1 MKHVHLLVVAALVAA
16 AVFVA
21 QAAAAPA
28 GAALVTN
35 ANDAGPGSF
44 RAAVA
49 QANASGEVGQIVFA
63 GGLAPV
69 ALASTVVYTGD
80 QSLRI
85 HGNGAV
91 LDGDGFRAETAG
103 DLSVSGLTVRD
114 APGEGLAYVVPSD
127 ASGVVR
133 VSLSDVSAIRNAG
146 HGVLLDE
153 QEGASAASLDVSVV
167 NSTFADN
174 GFSVSDRD
182 GLRAQE
188 GGDGDL
194 VIMLRNVAST
204 GNAADG
210 IELDERG
217 AGDVAFTVSGTAITG
232 NGSFDPEDLDDGMD
246 VDESGDG
253 ALRGVVTGST
263 ASDNLEEGWDFNEN
277 DAGDF
282 VVDMTNVHASR
293 NGEEGVDFEE
303 DDDDAGGGDL
313 VTTLVGVTADDN
325 AGGDAGIKIREKGA
339 GSLAATVRGAQANGN
354 DEDGIN
360 VREDGVGDLEASVA
374 QSTTAGNGD
383 DGVNF
388 DENADGDL
396 TAATSHGTSSENADD
411 GVVADAGSPGAG
423 TLDVFFMTFAGN
435 GGSDVAVVGDVT
447 LTRKP

>member
-1 MKHVHLLVVAALVAA
+1 MRDISKLRLEDLDLTKCARPARPDAPFVDLYKVHLFYQ
-16 AVFVA
+16 FV
-21 QAAAAPA
+21 PA
-28 GAALVTN
+28 TERIFSRLMIRDREFHIRGVIGETSNIGYKVRFEWPNGRYSSQTMQNVQTAFNTVNGGQMLGVHPAIVCPP
-35 ANDAGPGSF
+35 DSF
-44 RAAVA
+44 
-49 QANASGEVGQIVFA
+49 I
-63 GGLAPV
+63 
-69 ALASTVVYTGD
+69 
-80 QSLRI
+80 
-85 HGNGAV
+85 
-91 LDGDGFRAETAG
+91 
-103 DLSVSGLTVRD
+103 
-114 APGEGLAYVVPSD
+114 
-127 ASGVVR
+127 
-133 VSLSDVSAIRNAG
+133 
-146 HGVLLDE
+146 
-153 QEGASAASLDVSVV
+153 
-167 NSTFADN
+167 
-174 GFSVSDRD
+174 
-182 GLRAQE
+182 
-188 GGDGDL
+188 
-194 VIMLRNVAST
+194 
-204 GNAADG
+204 G

-232 NGSFDPEDLDDGMD
+232 NGSFDPDDLDDGMD

-253 ALRGVVTGST
+253 AVRGVVKGST
-263 ASDNLEEGWDFNEN
+263 ASDNFEEGWDFNEN

-360 VREDGVGDLEASVA
+360 VREDDVGDLEASVA

-396 TAATSHGTSSENADD
+396 TAATSHGTSSENGDD
-411 GVVADAGSPGAG
+411 GVVADEGGSGAG

-447 LTRKP
+447 VTRKP